1 MEVRYFKEWSR
12 ELDRD
17 MEFKV
22 YGSRGKL
29 CFAFP
34 PQNGRFWDFENY
46 GMVEC
51 MRPWIEEG
59 RIMLV
64 CADGIDGESWSA
76 KDDDPRHRIEM
87 QEKWFRYITLELYPR
102 ARELGDV
109 HGKGMLTGC
118 SMGAVHSGIFF
129 FRRPDLFD
137 TVVALSGTYNAN
149 DFIPGYMDDLIYD
162 NSPVYF
168 LPNMPFD
175 HPYMELYR
183 QSQLIFCVGQGAW
196 EDELLAGTRAL
207 DAVCREKAI
216 PAWFDY
222 WGFDV
227 NHDWCWWQKQLPY
240 FMGKLDL

>member
-34 PQNGRFWDFENY
+34 PQNGRFWDFENF

>member
-22 YGSRGKL
+22 YGNRGKV

-34 PQNGRFWDFENY
+34 PQNGRFWDFENF

-76 KDDDPRHRIEM
+76 KDDSPRHRIEM

-102 ARELGDV
+102 VQELGDV

-149 DFIPGYMDDLIYD
+149 DFPPCISCPVCPLTTRIWSFTARASSSSAWARGPGRTSCWPGHAPWTPSAGRRL
-162 NSPVYF
+162 SRPG
-168 LPNMPFD
+168 
-175 HPYMELYR
+175 
-183 QSQLIFCVGQGAW
+183 STTGAS
-196 EDELLAGTRAL
+196 T
-207 DAVCREKAI
+207 
-216 PAWFDY
+216 
-222 WGFDV
+222 
-227 NHDWCWWQKQLPY
+227 
-240 FMGKLDL
+240 

>member
-1 MEVRYFKEWSR
+1 MDVRYFKEWSR

-22 YGSRGKL
+22 YGSRGKV

-34 PQNGRFWDFENY
+34 PQNGRFWDFENF

-59 RIMLV
+59 KIMLV
-64 CADGIDGESWSA
+64 CADSIDQESWSNKNDA
-76 KDDDPRHRIEM
+76 PRHRIEM
-87 QEKWFRYITLELYPR
+87 QERWFRYITLELTPR
-102 ARELGDV
+102 VYELGDV
-109 HGKGMLTGC
+109 HGKAMLTGC

-129 FRRPDLFD
+129 FRRPDLYD

-207 DAVCREKAI
+207 DAVCRQKAI

-240 FMGKLDL
+240 FMGKLEL

>member
-34 PQNGRFWDFENY
+34 PQNGRFWDFENF

-76 KDDDPRHRIEM
+76 KNDDPRHRIEM

-207 DAVCREKAI
+207 DAICREKAI

>member
-22 YGSRGKL
+22 YGNRGKV

-34 PQNGRFWDFENY
+34 PQNGRFWDFENF

-51 MRPWIEEG
+51 MRPWIEDG

-76 KDDDPRHRIEM
+76 KNDDPRHRIEM

-240 FMGKLDL
+240 FMGKLEL

>member
-1 MEVRYFKEWSR
+1 MDVRYYKEWSR

-22 YGSRGKL
+22 YGDKGKL

-34 PQNGRFWDFENY
+34 PQNGRFWDFENF

-51 MRPWIEEG
+51 MRPWIEDG

-64 CADGIDGESWSA
+64 CADGIDAESWSA
-76 KDDDPRHRIEM
+76 KNDNPRHRIEM

-183 QSQLIFCVGQGAW
+183 HSQLIFCVGQGTW

-207 DAVCREKAI
+207 DAVCRQKAI

-240 FMGKLDL
+240 FMGKLEL

>member
-34 PQNGRFWDFENY
+34 PQNGRFWDFENF

-76 KDDDPRHRIEM
+76 KNDDPRHRIEM
-87 QEKWFRYITLELYPR
+87 QEKWFRYITLELYSR

>member
-1 MEVRYFKEWSR
+1 MNVRYFEEWSR
-12 ELDRD
+12 ELERD
-17 MEFKV
+17 MEFKI
-22 YGSRGKL
+22 YGEEGKL

-34 PQNGRFWDFENY
+34 PQNGRFWDFENF

-51 MRPWIEEG
+51 MRPWIDEG
-59 RIMLV
+59 RVMLV
-64 CADGIDGESWSA
+64 CPDSIDSESWSA
-76 KDDDPRHRIEM
+76 KHDNPRHRIEM
-87 QEKWFRYITLELYPR
+87 QEKYFRYVTLELYPR
-102 ARELGDV
+102 VCELGDV
-109 HGKGMLTGC
+109 EGRAMLTGC

-149 DFIPGYMDDLIYD
+149 DFIEGYMDDLIYD

-168 LPNMPFD
+168 LPNMPED
-175 HPYMELYR
+175 HPYMALYR
-183 QSQLIFCVGQGAW
+183 ASQLIFCVGQGAW

-207 DAVCREKAI
+207 DTVCKQKGI

-240 FMGKLDL
+240 FMGKLEL

>member
-22 YGSRGKL
+22 YGNRGKV

-34 PQNGRFWDFENY
+34 PQNGRFWDFENF

-76 KDDDPRHRIEM
+76 KNDDPRHRIEM

-240 FMGKLDL
+240 FMGKLEL

>member
-34 PQNGRFWDFENY
+34 PQNGRFWDFENF

-118 SMGAVHSGIFF
+118 FMGAVHSGIFF

>member
-22 YGSRGKL
+22 YGNRGKL

-34 PQNGRFWDFENY
+34 PQNGRFWDFENF

-64 CADGIDGESWSA
+64 CADGIDSESWSA
-76 KDDDPRHRIEM
+76 KNDDPRHRIEM

>member
-12 ELDRD
+12 ELDRE

-22 YGSRGKL
+22 YGNRGKV

-34 PQNGRFWDFENY
+34 PQDGRFFDFENF
-46 GMVEC
+46 GMVESI
-51 MRPWIEEG
+51 RPWIEDG

-64 CADGIDGESWSA
+64 TPDSVDAESWSA
-76 KDDDPRHRIEM
+76 KNDSPRHRIEM
-87 QEKWFRYITLELYPR
+87 QERYFRYITLELEGR
-102 ARELGDV
+102 VRQLGET
-109 HGKGMLTGC
+109 HGKGMVTGC
-118 SMGAVHSGIFF
+118 SMGAFHSGILF

-149 DFIPGYMDDLIYD
+149 DFIRDYTDDLIYD

-168 LPNMPFD
+168 LANMPFD

-183 QSQLIFCVGQGAW
+183 NSQLIFCVGQGAW
-196 EDELLAGTRAL
+196 EDDLLAGTRAL
-207 DAVCREKAI
+207 DAVCRQQAI

-240 FMGKLDL
+240 FFGKLEI

>member
-34 PQNGRFWDFENY
+34 PQNGRFWDFENF

-162 NSPVYF
+162 NSPVNF

>member
-34 PQNGRFWDFENY
+34 PQNGRFWDFENF

-76 KDDDPRHRIEM
+76 KNDDPRHRIEM

>member
-1 MEVRYFKEWSR
+1 MDVRYFKEWSR

-22 YGSRGKL
+22 YGDKGKL

-34 PQNGRFWDFENY
+34 PQNGRFWDFENF

-51 MRPWIEEG
+51 MRPWIEDG
-59 RIMLV
+59 KIMLV
-64 CADGIDGESWSA
+64 CADGIDAESWSA
-76 KDDDPRHRIEM
+76 KNDSPRHRIEM
-87 QEKWFRYITLELYPR
+87 QEKWFRYITLGLYPR

-183 QSQLIFCVGQGAW
+183 HSQLIFCVGQGAW

-207 DAVCREKAI
+207 DAVCRQKAI

-240 FMGKLDL
+240 FMGKLEL

>member
-34 PQNGRFWDFENY
+34 PQNGRFWDFENF

-109 HGKGMLTGC
+109 HGKRMLTGC

-162 NSPVYF
+162 NSPVNF

-240 FMGKLDL
+240 FMGKLEL

>member
-1 MEVRYFKEWSR
+1 MDVRYFKEWSR

-22 YGSRGKL
+22 YGNRGKV

-34 PQNGRFWDFENY
+34 PQNGRFWDFENF

-59 RIMLV
+59 KIMLV
-64 CADGIDGESWSA
+64 CPDSIDTESWSA
-76 KDDDPRHRIEM
+76 KYDSPRHRIEM
-87 QEKWFRYITLELYPR
+87 QERYFRYITLELTPR
-102 ARELGDV
+102 VYELGDV
-109 HGKGMLTGC
+109 HGKAMLTGC
-118 SMGAVHSGIFF
+118 SMGAVHDGIFF
-129 FRRPDLFD
+129 FRRPDLYD

-149 DFIPGYMDDLIYD
+149 DFIQGYMDDLIYD

-207 DAVCREKAI
+207 DAVCRQKAI

>member
-1 MEVRYFKEWSR
+1 MDVRYFKEWSR

-22 YGSRGKL
+22 YGDKGKL

-34 PQNGRFWDFENY
+34 PQNGRFWDFENF

-51 MRPWIEEG
+51 MRPWIEDG

-64 CADGIDGESWSA
+64 CADGIDAESWSA
-76 KDDDPRHRIEM
+76 KNDSPRHRIEM

-149 DFIPGYMDDLIYD
+149 DFIQGYMDDLIYD

-183 QSQLIFCVGQGAW
+183 HSQLIFCVGQGAW

-207 DAVCREKAI
+207 DAVCRQKAI

-240 FMGKLDL
+240 FMGKLEL

>member
-1 MEVRYFKEWSR
+1 MDVRYFKEWSR

-22 YGSRGKL
+22 YGDKGKL

-34 PQNGRFWDFENY
+34 PQNGRFWDFENF

-51 MRPWIEEG
+51 MRPWIDEG
-59 RIMLV
+59 RVMLV
-64 CADGIDGESWSA
+64 CADGIDMESWSA
-76 KDDDPRHRIEM
+76 KNDSPRHRIEM

-102 ARELGDV
+102 ARDLGDV

-240 FMGKLDL
+240 FMGKLEL